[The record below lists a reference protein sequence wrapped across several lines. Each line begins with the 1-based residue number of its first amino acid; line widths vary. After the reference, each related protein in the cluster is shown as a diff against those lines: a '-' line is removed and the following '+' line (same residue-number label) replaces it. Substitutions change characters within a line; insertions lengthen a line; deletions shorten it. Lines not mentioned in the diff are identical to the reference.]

1 MRKWYHA
8 AVILMFVVGVALI
21 AGSVIYYIWAV
32 ERLGDIGES
41 GDEFLPELP
50 TQGREDFRQAPRQ
63 FYGKER
69 QQRTEEDNGTSALP
83 NLRELQTGL
92 AQFAVKRG

>member
-1 MRKWYHA
+1 MRKWYNA

-41 GDEFLPELP
+41 GDDFLPELP
-50 TQGREDFRQAPRQ
+50 AHGSDDFRLPPRK
-63 FYGKER
+63 FSAKER
-69 QQRTEEDNGTSALP
+69 PHETEKDNGTSALP
-83 NLRELQTGL
+83 NLQELQAAL

>member
-1 MRKWYHA
+1 MKKWYNA

-32 ERLGDIGES
+32 ERIADKAGS
-41 GDEFLPELP
+41 GDELLPELP
-50 TQGREDFRQAPRQ
+50 IHGSDDFRQPPRQ
-63 FYGKER
+63 FSGKER
-69 QQRTEEDNGTSALP
+69 PQRTEQDNGTSALP
-83 NLRELQTGL
+83 NLQEFQAGL

>member
-1 MRKWYHA
+1 MKKWYNA

-50 TQGREDFRQAPRQ
+50 TQGGEDFRQPPRQ
-63 FYGKER
+63 FSAKG
-69 QQRTEEDNGTSALP
+69 QQHETEEDNGTSALP
-83 NLRELQTGL
+83 NLRELQAEL
-92 AQFAVKRG
+92 AQFAMKRG

>member
-1 MRKWYHA
+1 
-8 AVILMFVVGVALI
+8 MFVVGIALI

-32 ERLGDIGES
+32 ERLEDIGES

-50 TQGREDFRQAPRQ
+50 IHGSDDFRLPPRQ
-63 FYGKER
+63 FSAEARQHETGK
-69 QQRTEEDNGTSALP
+69 DNGTSALP
-83 NLRELQTGL
+83 NLQELQAAL